1 MLDIYD
7 ARPDAIRDITLREQ
21 INERLINS
29 LSYIFEQ
36 CNISGFNCNS
46 AEEIIRNLN
55 KKRKISGMVHVL
67 HNRIL
72 QAIEDEN
79 VILIKDIL
87 DSFKELNYIEQ
98 SPRTIGLFTNGY
110 TQSLHQFYYDTCDY
124 GMINTYGYHF
134 DGDIPSKKE
143 LEHSTHAVEK
153 SLNRM
158 KEVDRDLFDELN
170 SLITDIIIV
179 NSPTM
184 NAGSSLNTFGIIRM
198 SQLRENQIWTRYFE
212 NLAHEA
218 GHNHLNMLFFIDPII
233 LNEDSGTYKSPLR
246 REARP
251 LSGIYHAM
259 FVLARTMRILKKLSS
274 YHDYDP
280 ILERVDTAYNNA
292 NNSASF
298 EEKFYDCWNII
309 LENAKLT
316 ELGKKLMN
324 SIREMAFE

>member
-7 ARPDAIRDITLREQ
+7 ARPDAKRDIEIREQ
-21 INERLINS
+21 INERIINS

-36 CNISGFNCNS
+36 CNASNFNCKL
-46 AEEIIRNLN
+46 AEEKTNNLN
-55 KKRKISGMVHVL
+55 KKSKISGMIHVL
-67 HNRIL
+67 HNRL
-72 QAIEDEN
+72 LKAIEDDN
-79 VILIKDIL
+79 DFLIKHIL
-87 DSFKELNYIEQ
+87 NCFNELDYIEQ
-98 SPRTIGLFTNGY
+98 SPRTIGLFTSGY
-110 TQSLHQFYYDTCDY
+110 TQSLHQLYYDTCDY

-134 DGDIPSKKE
+134 DGNTPSKKE
-143 LEHSTHAVEK
+143 LEHSTHSMKKA
-153 SLNRM
+153 LNRM
-158 KEVDRDLFDELN
+158 EEVDFDLFDELN

-198 SQLRENQIWTRYFE
+198 SQLRENQIWTRYLE

-233 LNEDSGTYKSPLR
+233 INEDSGTYKSPLR

-259 FVLARTMRILKKLSS
+259 FVLARTMRILKKLTT
-274 YHDYDP
+274 HRDYDP

-292 NNSASF
+292 NNPASF
-298 EEKFYDCWNII
+298 EEKFNDCWSII

-324 SIREMAFE
+324 STREMAFE